1 MTTFDDPRKPLVE
14 ALLKAITEECPALT
28 ETIKWKAPTFCDHDK
43 DRMTIMLHKKD
54 RVGLILHTGARPK
67 EDKKAPHLY
76 TDQTGLLEWNS
87 NIRAT
92 ISFSDLSD
100 FLSKRNIFKQA
111 VTRWVEETKGL

>member
-1 MTTFDDPRKPLVE
+1 
-14 ALLKAITEECPALT
+14 
-28 ETIKWKAPTFCDHDK
+28 
-43 DRMTIMLHKKD
+43 MTIMLHKKD